1 MNKNCPK
8 ASLCLFFYN
17 QQDFVEEAIE
27 GALSQTYDDLEII
40 ISDDHST
47 DDTFNRIKKKVS
59 EYQGDKTIIVN
70 ENQTNIGIVPHVNK
84 IIYELSHGKY
94 IFLTGG
100 DDVSLPNRVAD
111 GVRYFEDNPN
121 LSMVTFSY
129 EFINEQSEV
138 TGQIR
143 VDEDILHFIDEY
155 AYLASASFM
164 VGLVAQGFRRDILEE
179 YGPMGDCQTEDSVLR
194 FRSIMKG
201 PVLISSKIGLRYRKH
216 SNNISDPSRIYKFFQ
231 TNKIATQYKIDLER
245 NKNLLDSSLYR
256 ILEQKIDYYIRY
268 RKISEK
274 LSDDSLCLFI
284 EYFYRAVH
292 LFQRKKY
299 ESIVFSHLKSNEC
312 EIRHSV

>member
-40 ISDDHST
+40 LSDDHST

-138 TGQIR
+138 TGKIKL
-143 VDEDILHFIDEY
+143 DEDILHYIDDY
-155 AYLASASFM
+155 AYLASSGFM
-164 VGLVAQGFRRDILEE
+164 IGHLGQGFRRGILEE

-201 PVLISSKIGLRYRKH
+201 PVLSSSKIGLRYRKH

-256 ILEQKIDYYIRY
+256 ILEQKIDYYIKY

-274 LSDDSLCLFI
+274 LSERSLCSFLK
-284 EYFYRAVH
+284 YVYRGIH

-299 ESIVFSHLKSNEC
+299 ESIV
-312 EIRHSV
+312 HSYIMSFRE